1 MTATWPAHA
10 DGTNKTVGEMTPEE
24 KRVVFLSA
32 AERFAE
38 RGDSIGERTFRRL
51 AEKHTATATA

>member
-1 MTATWPAHA
+1 MTATWPTHA

-51 AEKHTATATA
+51 AERATA